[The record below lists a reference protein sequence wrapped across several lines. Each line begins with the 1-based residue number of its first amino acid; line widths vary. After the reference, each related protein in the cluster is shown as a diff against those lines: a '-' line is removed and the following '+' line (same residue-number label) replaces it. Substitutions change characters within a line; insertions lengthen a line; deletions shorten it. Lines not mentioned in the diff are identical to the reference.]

1 MCKVDLFCWCGASAA
16 RTRTHGACRPE
27 TAFHLMNGTCLAI
40 LSLNKQCQCAIVRLL
55 GCVATAL
62 VSFQN
67 RLHEPHW
74 RGQLLPYARSSH
86 TRADESTQCRRTH
99 ARSRNSKPRP
109 RETECSINILLVLC
123 CCLLVLTQIH
133 WYHYY
138 YNYDVTTASGDGSFY
153 YSNNRRKVN
162 REEEEERERKE
173 NRADGRPTTLSN
185 IENRKIHAPYS
196 WASTIERRRLHN
208 STESLCLRLRVQNAR
223 K

>member
-1 MCKVDLFCWCGASAA
+1 MSRNSIVEQTMSMC
-16 RTRTHGACRPE
+16 H
-27 TAFHLMNGTCLAI
+27 CLAI
-40 LSLNKQCQCAIVRLL
+40 RLCCDCF
-55 GCVATAL
+55 GFISESFTR
-62 VSFQN
+62 VS
-67 RLHEPHW
+67 W
-74 RGQLLPYARSSH
+74 RGQLLPHARSSH

-99 ARSRNSKPRP
+99 ALSRNSTPRP
-109 RETECSINILLVLC
+109 RDTERSMNIWLVLC

-162 REEEEERERKE
+162 RVKRRRRRRRRGRKE
-173 NRADGRPTTLSN
+173 NPADGRATTLSN
-185 IENRKIHAPYS
+185 IENRKIHAPHS

-208 STESLCLRLRVQNAR
+208 STESLCLWLRVPNAR